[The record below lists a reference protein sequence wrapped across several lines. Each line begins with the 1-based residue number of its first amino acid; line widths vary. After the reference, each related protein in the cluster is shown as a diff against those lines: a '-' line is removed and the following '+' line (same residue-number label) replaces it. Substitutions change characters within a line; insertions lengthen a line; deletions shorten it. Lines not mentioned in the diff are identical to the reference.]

1 MKALSALKV
10 PLATVVVILCW
21 AYSPVG
27 IHIGLESYSPG
38 HLALLRFL
46 IASLFMALV
55 ALVKGIALPRRRDL
69 PWLFALSFFAIFLH
83 HISLNYGQQWIS
95 PGAGSVLSQSTPLFS
110 TLIAFFWLKEPVPPG
125 RWLGVLSGL
134 AGALVVVW
142 GDHGVGTFDPRALLI
157 LFAALSWSIYFAL
170 QKHYSGHYSGLT
182 TVCYMVWAG
191 TLLLCVYAP
200 GLAHEVVA
208 APLRVNVAVLLL
220 GIFPSALAYLAWAY
234 VLSHS
239 LVSRSSIALY
249 LIPPVAM
256 LMAALVLGMGV
267 SVLVMVGGAIVLGSV
282 LALNL
287 EGRRQPVAISAEP
300 RGNGAGQRSV

>member
-1 MKALSALKV
+1 
-10 PLATVVVILCW
+10 
-21 AYSPVG
+21 
-27 IHIGLESYSPG
+27 
-38 HLALLRFL
+38 
-46 IASLFMALV
+46 
-55 ALVKGIALPRRRDL
+55 
-69 PWLFALSFFAIFLH
+69 
-83 HISLNYGQQWIS
+83 
-95 PGAGSVLSQSTPLFS
+95 
-110 TLIAFFWLKEPVPPG
+110 
-125 RWLGVLSGL
+125 
-134 AGALVVVW
+134 
-142 GDHGVGTFDPRALLI
+142 LLI

-200 GLAHEVVA
+200 GLAHEVAV

-256 LMAALVLGMGV
+256 LMAALDGV
-267 SVLVMVGGAIVLGSV
+267 QNKTRPGDPLDKDIYDLPAEQLKDSSAAKAPAEAGKAKKVGA
-282 LALNL
+282 
-287 EGRRQPVAISAEP
+287 
-300 RGNGAGQRSV
+300 